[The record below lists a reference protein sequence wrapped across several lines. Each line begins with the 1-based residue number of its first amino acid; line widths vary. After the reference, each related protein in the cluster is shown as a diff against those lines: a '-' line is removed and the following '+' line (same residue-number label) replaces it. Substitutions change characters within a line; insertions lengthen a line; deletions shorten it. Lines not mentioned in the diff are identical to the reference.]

1 MSGWHFEPEFFE
13 EVVTSKLT
21 KSEQKE
27 LEFNSDILFILFE
40 NYTDLITFVLAYY
53 SLETH
58 QQLSINYKIPPN
70 LIKVLNNSIN
80 NRLSEIIDYDIKDFE
95 TLNYKFET
103 LNYECSVAIG
113 NIELLKNE
121 LSFKILDLITTLN
134 YLLLGD
140 WAKKYEQKLPEKKL
154 SDIDIKMCKKFLK
167 EGKCIINRELMDYTC
182 PNVCSSNV
190 SDIIIFD
197 YCLYASLT
205 YTLQDKIKKIWKKWS
220 SKNENPFFYNHDK
233 YYNLPYEIWQY
244 YRLSLWYH
252 IDIGDELHPPKYF
265 GKYNFCGPGTKYVLR
280 TTEPYWK
287 FYLLFT
293 SILDHKMNGDYPW
306 NIGTNELDECCR
318 DHDKCYSDSSWELDI
333 NYGLLCDRD
342 MDRCIKAKKI
352 APKQPG
358 FFVDKLRRLK
368 ELGIV
373 SPEKY
378 TDMSPKVVKA
388 IKKEL
393 SKRKKLAR
401 DTKSFNEIVNLESLL
416 SPSYDIGFENSNAK
430 YCPKNMFY
438 CDDTSTVKKL
448 KKKCVKK
455 PINCFNKKKKVGK
468 VGKCSKIENPN
479 ERGEECGES

>member
-1 MSGWHFEPEFFE
+1 MSSWQFEPEFFE

-21 KSEQKE
+21 EPEQNE
-27 LEFNSDILFILFE
+27 LEFNSDILLFLFQ
-40 NYTDLITFVLAYY
+40 NYSDLITFVLTYY

-58 QQLSINYKIPPN
+58 EKFSINYKIPPN
-70 LIKVLNNSIN
+70 LIKVLNNAIN
-80 NRLSEIIDYDIKDFE
+80 NRFSEIIDYDIEHFE
-95 TLNYKFET
+95 TLN
-103 LNYECSVAIG
+103 NECRVAIR
-113 NIELLKNE
+113 NIELLNNE
-121 LSFKILDLITTLN
+121 LSLKISDLITTLN

-140 WAKKYEQKLPEKKL
+140 LGQKYAQKLPEKNL
-154 SDIDIKMCKKFLK
+154 SHNDRKMCKKFLQ

-205 YTLQDKIKKIWKKWS
+205 YKLKKKIRKIWKNWS

-252 IDIGDELHPPKYF
+252 IDIGNESHPPKYL

-287 FYLLFT
+287 FYVLFT
-293 SILDHKMNGDYPW
+293 SILEHKMNGDYPW
-306 NIGTNELDECCR
+306 NSGTNDLDECCR

-333 NYGLLCDRD
+333 NYGLMCDKD
-342 MDRCIKAKKI
+342 MDRCIKDKKI
-352 APKQPG
+352 SQKSPFSPG

-393 SKRKKLAR
+393 SKRKNLAK

-416 SPSYDIGFENSNAK
+416 SPSYDIGLQDSNAK

-438 CDDTSTVKKL
+438 CDDTSTVRKL
-448 KKKCVKK
+448 VGKCVEK
-455 PINCFNKKKKVGK
+455 PINCFNKKKIGK
-468 VGKCSKIENPN
+468 VGECSKIDEPN
-479 ERGEECGES
+479 ERGEECGEL